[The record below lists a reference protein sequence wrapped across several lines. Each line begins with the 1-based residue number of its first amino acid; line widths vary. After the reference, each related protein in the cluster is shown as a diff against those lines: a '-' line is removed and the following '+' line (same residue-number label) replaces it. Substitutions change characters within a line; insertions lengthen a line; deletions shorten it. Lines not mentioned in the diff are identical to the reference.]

1 MMSNKFYYFEE
12 KDLVDI
18 LDKVYEEGWSGSLEL
33 KESFISDIL
42 KEHCKESEVSIKSRG
57 IDGTDSDAAAT
68 TRIYETTSITTKDF
82 ENPQMLLN
90 FNSSDYRKEDI
101 VVDVK
106 DINQFTWPTDT
117 VLWTETETETKA
129 KTEFSSWPEFHSDG
143 INNLNN
149 QWRIK

>member
-18 LDKVYEEGWSGSLEL
+18 LDEVYEEGWSGSLEL

-42 KEHCKESEVSIKSRG
+42 KEHCKESEVSIKSRDIEG
-57 IDGTDSDAAAT
+57 E
-68 TRIYETTSITTKDF
+68 TRIYETNSITTEDF
-82 ENPQMLLN
+82 KNTQMLLN
-90 FNSSDYRKEDI
+90 FED
-101 VVDVK
+101 VDSEDADNDILIDAK
-106 DINQFTWPTDT
+106 DINQFSAITGSCWPDE
-117 VLWTETETETKA
+117 VFWTETETETGA
-129 KTEFSSWPEFHSDG
+129 KTEFSSWTEFHSDG

>member
-1 MMSNKFYYFEE
+1 MPNKFYYFEE

-42 KEHCKESEVSIKSRG
+42 KEHCKEPEVSIKSNV
-57 IDGTDSDAAAT
+57 IEDGE
-68 TRIYETTSITTKDF
+68 TRIYETTSITTEYF
-82 ENPQMLLN
+82 NNPQMLLN
-90 FNSSDYRKEDI
+90 FEDVDYRSNDI
-101 VVDVK
+101 RMDAK
-106 DINQFTWPTDT
+106 DINQFTAIAGSWPTDT
-117 VLWTETETETKA
+117 FWTDTKTDTM
-129 KTEFSSWPEFHSDG
+129 KPQSSWEEFHSDG

>member
-1 MMSNKFYYFEE
+1 MSNKFYYFEE

-42 KEHCKESEVSIKSRG
+42 KEHCKESEVSIKSRNIEG
-57 IDGTDSDAAAT
+57 ETK
-68 TRIYETTSITTKDF
+68 IYETTSITTEDF
-82 ENPQMLLN
+82 KNPQMLIN
-90 FNSSDYRKEDI
+90 FED
-101 VVDVK
+101 VDHRDNDIRVDAK
-106 DINQFTWPTDT
+106 DINQFTAITGSWPSDT
-117 VLWTETETETKA
+117 VLWTDTKTDT
-129 KTEFSSWPEFHSDG
+129 KTEFSSWTEFHSDG